1 MAEVVFRR
9 AALRD
14 LERIVHRIAIEDPGA
29 ARRFRERILI
39 RIGLL
44 RNLPES
50 ANPRPEFGAGI
61 RTVPIGRYIVFVR
74 VEVPKV
80 TVLRIIHGARDL
92 ARIIKPRPTP

>member
-14 LERIVHRIAIEDPGA
+14 LERIVHYIAVEDRGA
-29 ARRFRERILI
+29 AQRFRERILT
-39 RIGLL
+39 RIGIL
-44 RNLPES
+44 RDLPES
-50 ANPRPEFGAGI
+50 ANPRPEFGEGV
-61 RTVPIGRYIVFVR
+61 RTIPIGPYIVFVR

-92 ARIIKPRPTP
+92 PRIVKPRSTP